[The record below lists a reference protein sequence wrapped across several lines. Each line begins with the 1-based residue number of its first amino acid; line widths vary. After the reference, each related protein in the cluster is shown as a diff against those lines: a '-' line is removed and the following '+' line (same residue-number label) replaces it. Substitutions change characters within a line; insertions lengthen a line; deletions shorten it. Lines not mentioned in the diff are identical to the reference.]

1 MKEIFNYDLKV
12 KKYHLDRIRDAL
24 ADDTYALKLLA
35 DFVNNNNFKEGSF
48 SRELYSY
55 ALTLS
60 PNNDKL
66 LSYIDMYDNKKAI
79 PEIKLTIDNFNLDE
93 KFMID
98 WCSEHNAKSEYLNI
112 QIILV
117 HNGIE
122 LKDFSIDFAIDLINK
137 DGDSETLFS
146 AQSFVQWEYVI
157 ELLNSNLRGLIHQ
170 TCFPNNILIEMS
182 LKSFL
187 NKIGL

>member
-1 MKEIFNYDLKV
+1 M
-12 KKYHLDRIRDAL
+12 
-24 ADDTYALKLLA
+24 
-35 DFVNNNNFKEGSF
+35 
-48 SRELYSY
+48 
-55 ALTLS
+55 
-60 PNNDKL
+60 
-66 LSYIDMYDNKKAI
+66 

-98 WCSEHNAKSEYLNI
+98 WCSDYNDKNEYLNI

-117 HNGIE
+117 HIGIE

-146 AQSFVQWEYVI
+146 AQSFVQWEHVI
-157 ELLNSNLRGLIHQ
+157 ELINSNLRCLIHQ
-170 TCFPNNILIEMS
+170 TCFPNNISIEMS